1 MVHTETRRGGA
12 HRDAVNSLTKTR
24 LTRSTGAHSDVEMWS
39 TRGAHRDAD
48 GALAETQN
56 TRGACT
62 DAEHSRYTH
71 RRGELMVHTET
82 RRRGALAVHTDAV
95 NSRCTQRRGDV
106 EHSQCTQTR

>member
-24 LTRSTGAHSDVEMWS
+24 LTLSTGAHSDAETWS

-48 GALAETQN
+48 GALAE
-56 TRGACT
+56 R
-62 DAEHSRYTH
+62 H
-71 RRGELMVHTET
+71 R
-82 RRRGALAVHTDAV
+82 ALAVHAQMRSTRGTHTDVV

-106 EHSQCTQTR
+106 EHSQCTQTQ

>member
-24 LTRSTGAHSDVEMWS
+24 LTRSTGAHSDTETWS

-48 GALAETQN
+48 GALAETQS
-56 TRGACT
+56 TRSACT

-71 RRGELMVHTET
+71 
-82 RRRGALAVHTDAV
+82 TDVV
-95 NSRCTQRRGDV
+95 NSRCTQRHGDV
-106 EHSQCTQTR
+106 EHSQCTQTQ